1 MANTN
6 TDREGAGRRARTMNQ
21 LISLLVE
28 NKPGALMRVAGVL
41 TSRGYNIESL
51 TVARTLDPTLSSMTI
66 VAEVSDENRPLL
78 IKQIT
83 RLVNV
88 VKAVDLTESNA
99 VQRELALIKGS
110 GVQPEMRSAVT
121 KEAELFRAHVVD
133 VAPTH
138 YTLEVTGS
146 PEKIDALIAL
156 LHHYGDVEMIRSGS
170 MAMARLPQNRLP
182 TPLFRKDAERPE
194 SEPVES
200 K

>member
-1 MANTN
+1 
-6 TDREGAGRRARTMNQ
+6 MNQ

-28 NKPGALMRVAGVL
+28 NEAGALMRVAGVL

-51 TVARTLDPTLSSMTI
+51 TVAKTLDPTLSSMTI
-66 VAEVSDENRPLL
+66 LADVQDDNRPLL

-99 VQRELALIKGS
+99 VQRELALIKVS
-110 GVQPEMRSAVT
+110 SVKPEMRASVA
-121 KEAELFRAHVVD
+121 KEAEIFRARIVD
-133 VAPTH
+133 VSPSH

-146 PEKIDALIAL
+146 PDKIDALIDL
-156 LHHYGDVEMIRSGS
+156 LHHYGDVEMTRSGS
-170 MAMARLPQNRLP
+170 MAMARLPSNRLP
-182 TPLFRKDAERPE
+182 YPMFRQDPSEEE
-194 SEPVES
+194 SEPTPVVES

>member
-1 MANTN
+1 
-6 TDREGAGRRARTMNQ
+6 MNQ

-51 TVARTLDPTLSSMTI
+51 TVAKTLDPTLSSMTI
-66 VAEVSDENRPLL
+66 VSEVSDENRELL

-83 RLVNV
+83 RLVDV
-88 VKAVDLTESNA
+88 VKAVDLTESKA
-99 VQRELALIKGS
+99 VQRELALIKVS
-110 GVQPEMRSAVT
+110 DVKPEMRSALT
-121 KEAELFRAHVVD
+121 REAEIFRARIVD

-146 PEKIDALIAL
+146 PDKIDALIEL
-156 LHHYGDVEMIRSGS
+156 LHHYGNVEMIRSGS
-170 MAMARLPQNRLP
+170 MAMARLPNNRLP
-182 TPLFRKDAERPE
+182 MPMFRMDADVPE
-194 SEPVES
+194 AAPVES

>member
-1 MANTN
+1 
-6 TDREGAGRRARTMNQ
+6 MNQ

-41 TSRGYNIESL
+41 TSRGYNIDSL
-51 TVARTLDPTLSSMTI
+51 TVAKTLAPTLSSMTI
-66 VAEVSDENRPLL
+66 VAAVSEENRDLL

-83 RLVNV
+83 RLVDV
-88 VKAVDLTESNA
+88 VKAVDLTESKA
-99 VQRELALIKGS
+99 VQRELALVKVS
-110 GVQPEMRSAVT
+110 NVKPEMRSALT
-121 KEAELFRAHVVD
+121 REAEIFRARIVD

-146 PEKIDALIAL
+146 PDKIDALIEL

-170 MAMARLPQNRLP
+170 MAMARLPGNRLP
-182 TPLFRKDAERPE
+182 MPKFKLDADEPE
-194 SEPVES
+194 TEPVES